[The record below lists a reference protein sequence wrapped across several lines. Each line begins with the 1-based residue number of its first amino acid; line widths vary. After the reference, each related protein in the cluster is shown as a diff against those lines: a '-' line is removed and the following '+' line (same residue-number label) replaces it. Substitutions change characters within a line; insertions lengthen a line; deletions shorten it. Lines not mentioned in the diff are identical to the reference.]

1 MRSVADLNVVTR
13 RILVQRSFH
22 FHERR
27 EISLV
32 SERLLAFQDGHCSVA
47 LITVLVTEIEPT
59 VCHLS
64 HGLER

>member
-1 MRSVADLNVVTR
+1 MRSVVDLNVVMG
-13 RILVQRSFH
+13 RIPVQRRFH
-22 FHERR
+22 FHKRT

-59 VCHLS
+59 VCYLS
-64 HGLER
+64 HGMER